1 MTYRIPIL
9 SGLIIIICTTQ
20 APSYPIDGYQYT
32 NIKRLKYL
40 ELVVDGE
47 IKGTKPVPG
56 AMKSI
61 HDITL
66 QLTGTR
72 GAELETLPAPDPALQ
87 KAINSLFPYLH
98 ESYSLTL
105 LDITPGRPIRYAK
118 RKETAGY
125 QPGSVGKLAVLAGF
139 FTELAKIYPDSF
151 ELRQELMCGKAIRAG
166 RWAMTDEHTVA
177 LFDTE
182 TNVLKK
188 RQVQERDVFLL
199 YEWLDY
205 MMSVSNNGAASVC
218 WREAILMRVFGKAY
232 PDMTEKQADAYFK
245 ETPKSELSDIAN
257 AVVNEP
263 LLAMGI
269 LPEEWR
275 LGSLFTRGGT
285 GYIPRKGG
293 SIGTPLGLMKFLVM
307 LERGKI
313 VDAKTSLE
321 MKRLFYM
328 TDRRIRYGASPALRE
343 AAVYFKSGSLYKCRK
358 EAGGGCGK
366 YKGNVENFMNSVAI
380 IEHQD
385 GTTYLVAMMSNVLGK
400 NSASDHMALAA
411 SIDKKVRGK

>member
-1 MTYRIPIL
+1 MAYRIIIL
-9 SGLIIIICTTQ
+9 SILLLVGAITPST
-20 APSYPIDGYQYT
+20 SYPIDGYQTT
-32 NIKRLKYL
+32 NIKRLKHL
-40 ELVVDGE
+40 QLVVEGE
-47 IKGTKPVPG
+47 MKGSKPVPG
-56 AMKSI
+56 ALKSI
-61 HDITL
+61 NDIQL
-66 QLTGTR
+66 QLTGKR
-72 GAELETLPAPDPALQ
+72 GDVLDSFPSPDPILQ
-87 KAINSLFPYLH
+87 KAINNLFPSLH

-118 RKETAGY
+118 RKEKAGY

-151 ELRQELMCGKAIRAG
+151 ELRLELLCGKAVRAG

-177 LFDTE
+177 LFDIE
-182 TNVLKK
+182 KNVLKK
-188 RQVQERDVFLL
+188 RQVQEKDVFLL

-218 WREAILMRVFGKAY
+218 WREAVLMRVFGRAY
-232 PDMTEKQADAYFK
+232 PDLTEKQAEAYFK
-245 ETPKSELSDIAN
+245 ATPKSELSDIAN

-269 LPEEWR
+269 LPDEWR

-307 LERGKI
+307 MERGKI

-328 TDRRIRYGASPALRE
+328 TDRRIRYAAAPALRD
-343 AAVYFKSGSLYKCRK
+343 AAVYFKSGSLYKCRTA
-358 EAGGGCGK
+358 AGGGCGK

-380 IEHQD
+380 IEHPD
-385 GTTYLVAMMSNVLGK
+385 GTTYLVAMMSNVLRK